1 MKYFIVC
8 FIALMLLC
16 SAGAFAKKKE
26 KEYKGPPRTEGELIG
41 KIIDCLRFKDT
52 ITYPSLFPDFDT
64 VWKQIIEYRPRDE
77 MEAKAIAQIRQH
89 PEKVK
94 QFDPYYNHAINKNA
108 YYVMQKGEDS
118 GIHWNQVLMM
128 RYELQKVKLTRD
140 MVGYDLI
147 APTRFQGYVLLRDM
161 LTRQVFI
168 FTVNELQ
175 NIGKYWYGGVL
186 ANIYPAES
194 IEEFQAKEAGELRI
208 RRMMKEF
215 GLTEADLAKIK
226 SKDTSKHVIQVN
238 ENDDDDANTTT
249 ASGLIRRDV
258 VDRKLYTG
266 TFDNQ
271 IQVKLYVRY
280 MKGNCPGGVC
290 SWEAIYKFGDQD
302 EFIKLDVSK
311 TKEGNWLFNE
321 DPPIGSMELTLK
333 DKVFTGTWASSDI
346 KTGYDV
352 KLKEAILSTSM
363 MKQLDHI
370 IEHGDWA
377 KGLKEDKEEDKNPR
391 GINEDITKG
400 VY

>member
-1 MKYFIVC
+1 
-8 FIALMLLC
+8 MLLC